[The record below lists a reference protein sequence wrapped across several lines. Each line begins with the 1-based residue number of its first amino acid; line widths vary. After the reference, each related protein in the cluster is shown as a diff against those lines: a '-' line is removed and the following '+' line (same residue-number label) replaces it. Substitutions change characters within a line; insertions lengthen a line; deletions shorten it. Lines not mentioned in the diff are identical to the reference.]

1 MLISDGARRLYR
13 VIDGIT
19 ENLVAVMLLAM
30 VINVSISVL
39 TRYVFYYPVIWAE
52 EFARYIM
59 IWFAFFGMSLAL
71 RDHDHVAIT
80 IIKDSLPPPVRRVIH
95 VLLDLLILGFL
106 VLLLYQSFRYMGRLS
121 NQTSPA
127 MGLSMQIPYFSVTA
141 GAFLMLLQQIK
152 RIVLTVTG
160 ESS

>member
-19 ENLVAVMLLAM
+19 ENLVAVMLAVM
-30 VINVSISVL
+30 VINVSINVL
-39 TRYVFYYPVIWAE
+39 TRYVFFYPVIWAE

-80 IIKDSLPPPVRRVIH
+80 IVKDLFPPPVRRVIH
-95 VLLDLLILGFL
+95 IVLDLLILGFL
-106 VLLLYQSFRYMGRLS
+106 VLLLYQSLRYMGRLRS
-121 NQTSPA
+121 QTSPA
-127 MGLSMQIPYFSVTA
+127 MGISMQIPYFSVTL
-141 GAFLMLLQQIK
+141 GAFLMVLQQIK
-152 RIVLTVTG
+152 RIVLTVVG
-160 ESS
+160 GAI